1 MDKTLLS
8 RQDLAERWGLT
19 VKTIEK
25 YETDG
30 IISRVKGIPTPRY
43 SLESVSKIEGLEEL
57 NPMSPTE
64 RKKLERKINSLEN
77 ELNVKNELLKK
88 YSLLSV
94 ETLDLIKNY

>member
-8 RQDLAERWGLT
+8 RQDLAERWGVAIKT
-19 VKTIEK
+19 VQK

-30 IISRVKGIPTPRY
+30 VISRVKGIPIPRY
-43 SLESVSKIEGLEEL
+43 SLESIAKIEGLEEL